1 MMTPEPLPNESPKA
15 YRALALYVEQGENRS
30 MRKLARQLHCSCQ
43 NLSIWAR
50 KYGWQDRI
58 AAQQLRECQQKIAAE
73 ERATEQQAEITEARR
88 ARVAERAFSV
98 AEKFIEHADA
108 VMERHPIAAVR
119 LLSTGC
125 DVAKAVC
132 GVARDYQAPLQFHIE
147 TQYIDAKTGQSTELP
162 RIDSITEAEEILHA
176 SESKRAL
183 PANSDEPRLVAGG

>member
-1 MMTPEPLPNESPKA
+1 MRTKWKSRPKQQKPL
-15 YRALALYVEQGENRS
+15 RR
-30 MRKLARQLHCSCQ
+30 
-43 NLSIWAR
+43 
-50 KYGWQDRI
+50 
-58 AAQQLRECQQKIAAE
+58 QQLRECQQKIAAE
-73 ERATEQQAEITEARR
+73 ERATEHQAEITEARR

-125 DVAKAVC
+125 DVAQAVG
-132 GVARDYQAPLQFHIE
+132 GVARDYQAPVQFHIK

-162 RIDSITEAEEILHA
+162 RIDSIAEAEEILHA

-183 PANSDEPRLVAGG
+183 PSKQR